1 MNEEMY
7 GYLTQVQEQLEE
19 QRLEAIRQL
28 GRTEGAQAL
37 VTQILRR
44 MAMEAQELGED
55 AAGDTAVIDSAD

>member
-44 MAMEAQELGED
+44 MAMEAQESGED